1 MDDQEKGGDQD
12 EGPTVASEVPFSE
25 LCGLLEKISKTQ
37 GNDKKKRILK
47 DFIDKWREYH
57 DKLHKG
63 KKDLVCRYQLV
74 CFQFSY
80 LYLLRFFVVSAPFK
94 IFCFP
99 HSTFLSLYER
109 VPTLRERLVRW
120 KFYASELPIT
130 FVQINNTYK
139 KKRILKDFIDKWR
152 EYHDKLHK
160 GKKDLVCSV
169 IETEWAI
176 HR

>member
-63 KKDLVCRYQLV
+63 KKDLVC
-74 CFQFSY
+74 
-80 LYLLRFFVVSAPFK
+80 
-94 IFCFP
+94 
-99 HSTFLSLYER
+99 
-109 VPTLRERLVRW
+109 
-120 KFYASELPIT
+120 
-130 FVQINNTYK
+130 
-139 KKRILKDFIDKWR
+139 
-152 EYHDKLHK
+152 
-160 GKKDLVCSV
+160 SV
-169 IETEWAI
+169 IETMSGQFIVEI
-176 HR
+176 